1 MKPGEFVVLGFVA
14 LMLLSFFS
22 LYIWFQIKRIKRN
35 RQKKVNM
42 KNN

>member
-35 RQKKVNM
+35 RQKKVKM